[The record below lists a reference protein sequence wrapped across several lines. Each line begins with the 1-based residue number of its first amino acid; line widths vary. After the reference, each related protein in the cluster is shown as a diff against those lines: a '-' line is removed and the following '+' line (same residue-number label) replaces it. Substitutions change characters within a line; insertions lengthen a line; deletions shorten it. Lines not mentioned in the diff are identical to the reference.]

1 MTVEPKL
8 LPLRIRLPYATEEDF
23 VEKYGANVA
32 RGGLFIATRSPKPEG
47 TGLAFELVL
56 ADGGRL
62 LRGEGLVVKSQAEGP
77 RAGMTVRFV
86 RLDAYSKALIDRI
99 VARRNHGSEST
110 SRAGDAAAPAPTLM
124 PEQAPAE
131 VVPEPLASPPVET
144 PRAEEPREEPAP
156 RPEVAPNPGRRGRPV
171 ISAEALRKQA
181 ATPPA
186 STAPP
191 PAAIGTPTPDV
202 PAAHE
207 PAPPV
212 VPPPAAPVAP
222 ATRPAA
228 PKQAM
233 PKPAAPKP
241 AAPKPAAPRPQA
253 AITSP
258 GPVTAAPR
266 PVAPAPAPGPAE
278 QTVPATP
285 KQAPTRAPEPRVPAS
300 AQAAAPASA
309 KPAAPNAP
317 PRAPSPKPAAPTPP
331 EAVTPPSALPAQQ
344 EVPPTPKPAAP
355 TAPAPATPEAT
366 TEPQGPATPR
376 LPEAPGVAN
385 VPGPT
390 PSASPPARVPTPVEV
405 PARPTTQDLIANAVL
420 EHLAPDEELLS
431 PESIT
436 VELEPPA
443 PPASVNVAPQAPA
456 PVTPP
461 VSVRPEPPAAE
472 PPAPAEPPVSV
483 QPEPATEP
491 PVREAPAPLRPREE
505 EPRRPVSPELKGRR
519 RAILDV
525 PVSTPVAAAHPEVVL
540 GIDLGTSQARV
551 AVRHQGKLQLIS
563 LGEAQALPSLVAVDA
578 SGQLLVGAAARAEAE
593 RSPRHAVHGLR
604 RFLGLRARSPL
615 VRALGGPLP
624 FPITAGPHGDA
635 SIELHGR
642 GHLLP
647 ELAARLLRE
656 LKSAT
661 SAFLGHEATRAVL
674 CVPAHFDDRQ
684 RAAMREA
691 GSLAGLDVL
700 RILNAPSA
708 AALAFGHERGL
719 ARKRLL
725 VVELGG
731 GGLDVSV
738 VQLTGDDLEV
748 ITTGG
753 DPTVGGMDFD
763 ARIAEALASEL
774 QAQGLPRPEH
784 PADWLPLLTAAESAK
799 VALSEREEVSF
810 PLPGSPTPFSL
821 NRERLEA
828 ITADLVQRVTLVVRH
843 VLESSAL
850 SPQGLD
856 EVLLLGGQGRS
867 PLVRRRLE
875 ESLGVPVRADM
886 ESPHEAT
893 HSVALGAALLGQG
906 LLDAAAGK
914 PGATVSEVLSVPI
927 GVAERGGTLRRVLER
942 NTRLPAEKTLVLPVT
957 PGPLT
962 LALFQG
968 PSPVAAENEYLGTLA
983 FTIERPGETEVHF
996 SLSQD
1001 GILSLAATLPGVK
1014 RHPVS
1019 LATDMP
1025 EDAELE
1031 AVMAR
1036 SPLEGEPEAR
1046 PGGLLS
1052 GLRKLFGRR

>member
-1 MTVEPKL
+1 M
-8 LPLRIRLPYATEEDF
+8 
-23 VEKYGANVA
+23 
-32 RGGLFIATRSPKPEG
+32 
-47 TGLAFELVL
+47 
-56 ADGGRL
+56 
-62 LRGEGLVVKSQAEGP
+62 
-77 RAGMTVRFV
+77 
-86 RLDAYSKALIDRI
+86 
-99 VARRNHGSEST
+99 
-110 SRAGDAAAPAPTLM
+110 
-124 PEQAPAE
+124 
-131 VVPEPLASPPVET
+131 
-144 PRAEEPREEPAP
+144 
-156 RPEVAPNPGRRGRPV
+156 
-171 ISAEALRKQA
+171 
-181 ATPPA
+181 
-186 STAPP
+186 
-191 PAAIGTPTPDV
+191 
-202 PAAHE
+202 
-207 PAPPV
+207 
-212 VPPPAAPVAP
+212 
-222 ATRPAA
+222 
-228 PKQAM
+228 
-233 PKPAAPKP
+233 
-241 AAPKPAAPRPQA
+241 
-253 AITSP
+253 
-258 GPVTAAPR
+258 
-266 PVAPAPAPGPAE
+266 
-278 QTVPATP
+278 
-285 KQAPTRAPEPRVPAS
+285 
-300 AQAAAPASA
+300 
-309 KPAAPNAP
+309 
-317 PRAPSPKPAAPTPP
+317 
-331 EAVTPPSALPAQQ
+331 
-344 EVPPTPKPAAP
+344 
-355 TAPAPATPEAT
+355 
-366 TEPQGPATPR
+366 
-376 LPEAPGVAN
+376 
-385 VPGPT
+385 
-390 PSASPPARVPTPVEV
+390 PTPVEFPAT

-420 EHLAPDEELLS
+420 DHLAPDEEILA

-436 VELEPPA
+436 LEPEPPAPAPPVA
-443 PPASVNVAPQAPA
+443 PPASVQ
-456 PVTPP
+456 
-461 VSVRPEPPAAE
+461 PEPPVAE
-472 PPAPAEPPVSV
+472 TSAPAT
-483 QPEPATEP
+483 PAIP
-491 PVREAPAPLRPREE
+491 EAPAPTPPPEAPSRPEIAREVPPSPAE

-525 PVSTPVAAAHPEVVL
+525 PISTPVVAAPPEVVL

-551 AVRHQGKLQLIS
+551 AVHHQGTLQLIP
-563 LGEAQALPSLVAVDA
+563 LGEAYALPSLLAVDA
-578 SGQLLVGAAARAEAE
+578 SGQFLVGTAARAEAE
-593 RSPRHAVHGLR
+593 RSPRHAIHGLR

-624 FPITAGPHGDA
+624 FPLSAGPHGDA

-661 SAFLGHEATRAVL
+661 TAVLGHEATRAVL

-753 DPTVGGMDFD
+753 DPTVGGLDFD

-784 PADWLPLLTAAESAK
+784 PTDWLPLLTAAEAAK
-799 VALSEREEVSF
+799 VALSERDEVSF
-810 PLPGSPTPFSL
+810 PLPGTQAPFSL

-828 ITADLVQRVTLVVRH
+828 LTADLVQRITLVVRQ

-856 EVLLLGGQGRS
+856 EVMLLGGQGRS

-886 ESPHEAT
+886 QSTHDAT
-893 HSVALGAALLGQG
+893 HLVALGAALLGQG

-983 FTIERPGETEVHF
+983 FTIERQGEAEVHF

-1014 RHPVS
+1014 RHAVT
-1019 LATDMP
+1019 LAMDMP

>member
-1 MTVEPKL
+1 MTVGPTL
-8 LPLRIRLPYATEEDF
+8 IPLRIRLPYATEEDF

-99 VARRNHGSEST
+99 LARRHHGTGS
-110 SRAGDAAAPAPTLM
+110 AARTADTAI
-124 PEQAPAE
+124 
-131 VVPEPLASPPVET
+131 PEPLASPPAEK
-144 PRAEEPREEPAP
+144 PRTEEPAQQPAP
-156 RPEVAPNPGRRGRPV
+156 RPEATTGAAKRGRPV

-181 ATPPA
+181 ATPSAPIA
-186 STAPP
+186 SPP
-191 PAAIGTPTPDV
+191 PAA
-202 PAAHE
+202 
-207 PAPPV
+207 APK
-212 VPPPAAPVAP
+212 PAAP
-222 ATRPAA
+222 TQAA
-228 PKQAM
+228 

-241 AAPKPAAPRPQA
+241 AAPKPAAPKPASPGTTA
-253 AITSP
+253 APGSPGSATAP
-258 GPVTAAPR
+258 GPVST
-266 PVAPAPAPGPAE
+266 APAPAPGPA
-278 QTVPATP
+278 
-285 KQAPTRAPEPRVPAS
+285 KQAAPAAPARAPAPKTPAPTQVVP
-300 AQAAAPASA
+300 PASA
-309 KPAAPNAP
+309 KPAAAPSAP
-317 PRAPSPKPAAPTPP
+317 PRPPAPKPAAP
-331 EAVTPPSALPAQQ
+331 S
-344 EVPPTPKPAAP
+344 
-355 TAPAPATPEAT
+355 APAPEPVTPAAV
-366 TEPQGPATPR
+366 TEPRIPAMPPV
-376 LPEAPGVAN
+376 PEAPALADA
-385 VPGPT
+385 PRPA
-390 PSASPPARVPTPVEV
+390 PSAPASARVPTPVEV
-405 PARPTTQDLIANAVL
+405 PAIPTRPTTQDLIANAVL
-420 EHLAPDEELLS
+420 DHLAPDEEILS

-436 VELEPPA
+436 LEPEPPAPAPPVA
-443 PPASVNVAPQAPA
+443 PPASVQ
-456 PVTPP
+456 
-461 VSVRPEPPAAE
+461 PEPPVAE
-472 PPAPAEPPVSV
+472 TSAPAT
-483 QPEPATEP
+483 PAIP
-491 PVREAPAPLRPREE
+491 EAPAPTHPPEVPSRPEIAREVPPSPTE
-505 EPRRPVSPELKGRR
+505 EPRRPSSPEFKGRR

-525 PVSTPVAAAHPEVVL
+525 PVSTPVVAAPPEVVL

-551 AVRHQGKLQLIS
+551 AVHHQGTLQLIP
-563 LGEAQALPSLVAVDA
+563 LGEANALPSLLAVDA
-578 SGQLLVGAAARAEAE
+578 SGQFLVGTAARAEAE
-593 RSPRHAVHGLR
+593 RSPRHAIHGLR

-624 FPITAGPHGDA
+624 FPLSAGPHGDA

-661 SAFLGHEATRAVL
+661 TAGLGHEATRAVL

-784 PADWLPLLTAAESAK
+784 PTDWLPLLTAAEAAK
-799 VALSEREEVSF
+799 VALSERDEVTF
-810 PLPGSPTPFSL
+810 PLPGTQAPFSF

-828 ITADLVQRVTLVVRH
+828 LTADLVQRITLVVRQ

-886 ESPHEAT
+886 QSTHDAT
-893 HSVALGAALLGQG
+893 HLVALGAALLGQG

-983 FTIERPGETEVHF
+983 FTIERQGEAEVHF

-1014 RHPVS
+1014 RHTVT
-1019 LATDMP
+1019 LAMDMP

>member
-1 MTVEPKL
+1 ME
-8 LPLRIRLPYATEEDF
+8 
-23 VEKYGANVA
+23 
-32 RGGLFIATRSPKPEG
+32 
-47 TGLAFELVL
+47 
-56 ADGGRL
+56 
-62 LRGEGLVVKSQAEGP
+62 
-77 RAGMTVRFV
+77 
-86 RLDAYSKALIDRI
+86 
-99 VARRNHGSEST
+99 
-110 SRAGDAAAPAPTLM
+110 
-124 PEQAPAE
+124 
-131 VVPEPLASPPVET
+131 
-144 PRAEEPREEPAP
+144 
-156 RPEVAPNPGRRGRPV
+156 
-171 ISAEALRKQA
+171 
-181 ATPPA
+181 
-186 STAPP
+186 
-191 PAAIGTPTPDV
+191 V
-202 PAAHE
+202 PAA
-207 PAPPV
+207 
-212 VPPPAAPVAP
+212 
-222 ATRPAA
+222 
-228 PKQAM
+228 
-233 PKPAAPKP
+233 
-241 AAPKPAAPRPQA
+241 
-253 AITSP
+253 
-258 GPVTAAPR
+258 
-266 PVAPAPAPGPAE
+266 
-278 QTVPATP
+278 
-285 KQAPTRAPEPRVPAS
+285 
-300 AQAAAPASA
+300 
-309 KPAAPNAP
+309 
-317 PRAPSPKPAAPTPP
+317 
-331 EAVTPPSALPAQQ
+331 
-344 EVPPTPKPAAP
+344 
-355 TAPAPATPEAT
+355 
-366 TEPQGPATPR
+366 
-376 LPEAPGVAN
+376 
-385 VPGPT
+385 
-390 PSASPPARVPTPVEV
+390 
-405 PARPTTQDLIANAVL
+405 PARPTTQDLIAHAVL
-420 EHLAPDEELLS
+420 DHLAPDEELIS

-436 VELEPPA
+436 LEPEPPTPA
-443 PPASVNVAPQAPA
+443 PPVNVAPPAPA
-456 PVTPP
+456 PVVPP
-461 VSVRPEPPAAE
+461 VSVPPDPPVAE
-472 PPAPAEPPVSV
+472 TPAPAAPTPP
-483 QPEPATEP
+483 PA
-491 PVREAPAPLRPREE
+491 E
-505 EPRRPVSPELKGRR
+505 EPRRSVSPESKGRR

-525 PVSTPVAAAHPEVVL
+525 PVSTPVVAALPEVVL

-551 AVRHQGKLQLIS
+551 AVHHQGTLQLIP
-563 LGEAQALPSLVAVDA
+563 LGEARSLPALIAVDA

-593 RSPRHAVHGLR
+593 RSPRHAIHGLR

-624 FPITAGPHGDA
+624 FPISTGPHGDA
-635 SIELHGR
+635 SIELQGR
-642 GHLLP
+642 GHRLP
-647 ELAARLLRE
+647 ELAAQLLRE

-661 SAFLGHEATRAVL
+661 TAFLGHEATRAVL

-691 GSLAGLDVL
+691 GALAGLDVL

-784 PADWLPLLTAAESAK
+784 PADWLPLLTAAEAAK
-799 VALSEREEVSF
+799 VALSERDEVSF
-810 PLPGSPTPFSL
+810 PLPGAAAPFSL

-828 ITADLVQRVTLVVRH
+828 LTADLVQRITLVVRH

-875 ESLGVPVRADM
+875 ESLGVPVRADR
-886 ESPHEAT
+886 ESTHEAT

-983 FTIERPGETEVHF
+983 FTIERQGEAEVHF

-1014 RHPVS
+1014 RHAVT
-1019 LATDMP
+1019 LALDMP

-1031 AVMAR
+1031 AVMSR

-1046 PGGLLS
+1046 PSGLLS

>member
-23 VEKYGANVA
+23 VEKYGVNVA
-32 RGGLFIATRSPKPEG
+32 RGGLFLATRSPKPEG

-62 LRGEGLVVKSQAEGP
+62 LRGEGVVVKSQAEGP

-99 VARRNHGSEST
+99 LARRNHGAENT
-110 SRAGDAAAPAPTLM
+110 AKAGDMAAQARAPAPELAPGQTQEAMTETL
-124 PEQAPAE
+124 AG
-131 VVPEPLASPPVET
+131 VPEPAAGPPVET
-144 PRAEEPREEPAP
+144 PRAEAPGPEQVP
-156 RPEVAPNPGRRGRPV
+156 RPEAAPGTGKRGRPV

-181 ATPPA
+181 
-186 STAPP
+186 SAPP
-191 PAAIGTPTPDV
+191 GAPPGV
-202 PAAHE
+202 PAAQE
-207 PAPPV
+207 
-212 VPPPAAPVAP
+212 
-222 ATRPAA
+222 PAA

-241 AAPKPAAPRPQA
+241 AAPKQAAPRTPA
-253 AITSP
+253 VPTP
-258 GPVTAAPR
+258 TGPATAPR
-266 PVAPAPAPGPAE
+266 PAA
-278 QTVPATP
+278 PATP
-285 KQAPTRAPEPRVPAS
+285 KQTPTRAPEPKVPAP
-300 AQAAAPASA
+300 AQMAPPAAA
-309 KPAAPNAP
+309 KPAAPVAP
-317 PRAPSPKPAAPTPP
+317 PRAPAPKPAAPAPREAMAPP
-331 EAVTPPSALPAQQ
+331 AALPAQQ
-344 EVPPTPKPAAP
+344 EVPPTP
-355 TAPAPATPEAT
+355 
-366 TEPQGPATPR
+366 PR
-376 LPEAPGVAN
+376 LPEAPKPES
-385 VPGPT
+385 VPQPT
-390 PSASPPARVPTPVEV
+390 PAASPPARVPTPVEL
-405 PARPTTQDLIANAVL
+405 PALTARPTTQDLIANAVL

-431 PESIT
+431 PESIS
-436 VELEPPA
+436 VE
-443 PPASVNVAPQAPA
+443 
-456 PVTPP
+456 
-461 VSVRPEPPAAE
+461 PEPPAALTPVNEAPAAPAPVAPPIAVHPE
-472 PPAPAEPPVSV
+472 PPVAETPAPSEPPVSAP
-483 QPEPATEP
+483 PEPPA
-491 PVREAPAPLRPREE
+491 APAIREPAPPPPQDTPARPEIAREVPPPAE
-505 EPRRPVSPELKGRR
+505 EPRRSISPELKGRR

-525 PVSTPVAAAHPEVVL
+525 PISTPVAATHPEVVL
-540 GIDLGTSQARV
+540 GIDLGTSRARV
-551 AVRHQGKLQLIS
+551 AVHLQGTLQLIS
-563 LGEAQALPSLVAVDA
+563 PGEAQALSSLVAVDA
-578 SGQLLVGAAARAEAE
+578 SGQLLVGAAAKAEAE

-615 VRALGGPLP
+615 MRALGGPLP
-624 FPITAGPHGDA
+624 FPISAGPHGDA

-642 GHLLP
+642 SQLLP
-647 ELAARLLRE
+647 ELAAQLLRE
-656 LKSAT
+656 LKSAA

-748 ITTGG
+748 IATGG

-763 ARIAEALASEL
+763 ARIAEALANEL

-784 PADWLPLLTAAESAK
+784 PADWLPLLTAAEAAK
-799 VALSEREEVSF
+799 VALSEREEVSL
-810 PLPGSPTPFSL
+810 PLPGAPAPFSL

-875 ESLGVPVRADM
+875 ESLGVPVRADV
-886 ESPHEAT
+886 EAT

-983 FTIERPGETEVHF
+983 FSIERPGEAEVHF

-1001 GILSLAATLPGVK
+1001 GTLSLAATLPGVK
-1014 RHPVS
+1014 RHTVFP
-1019 LATDMP
+1019 AMDMP

-1031 AVMAR
+1031 AVIAR

>member
-1 MTVEPKL
+1 MTVGPKL
-8 LPLRIRLPYATEEDF
+8 IPLRIRLPYATEEDF

-47 TGLAFELVL
+47 SGLAFELVL

-99 VARRNHGSEST
+99 IARRNHGAEAT
-110 SRAGDAAAPAPTLM
+110 ARPGDVAAGAATPT
-124 PEQAPAE
+124 E
-131 VVPEPLASPPVET
+131 VPEPVASPPVEN
-144 PRAEEPREEPAP
+144 PRAEEPTQQQPAP
-156 RPEVAPNPGRRGRPV
+156 PPETATGTARRGRPV

-186 STAPP
+186 STPPTAPK
-191 PAAIGTPTPDV
+191 
-202 PAAHE
+202 
-207 PAPPV
+207 
-212 VPPPAAPVAP
+212 PAAPQQ
-222 ATRPAA
+222 AA
-228 PKQAM
+228 

-241 AAPKPAAPRPQA
+241 AAPKPAAPKPA
-253 AITSP
+253 APKPAAPST
-258 GPVTAAPR
+258 TAAPSPR
-266 PVAPAPAPGPAE
+266 PVQTAPAPELAKQPA
-278 QTVPATP
+278 PATP
-285 KQAPTRAPEPRVPAS
+285 GQAPTRAPEPKTPAPAQTVP
-300 AQAAAPASA
+300 PASA
-309 KPAAPNAP
+309 KPAAPSAP
-317 PRAPSPKPAAPTPP
+317 PRTPSPKPAAPTPP
-331 EAVTPPSALPAQQ
+331 EAVTPPAALPARQ
-344 EVPPTPKPAAP
+344 EVPPTPKPAEP
-355 TAPAPATPEAT
+355 SAPAPATPAAT
-366 TEPQGPATPR
+366 TEPQ
-376 LPEAPGVAN
+376 
-385 VPGPT
+385 VPT
-390 PSASPPARVPTPVEV
+390 PPARVPTPVEV
-405 PARPTTQDLIANAVL
+405 PARPTTQDLLANAVL
-420 EHLAPDEELLS
+420 EHLSPDEELLA

-436 VELEPPA
+436 LEPEPLASLNVEPPA
-443 PPASVNVAPQAPA
+443 PTPVA
-456 PVTPP
+456 
-461 VSVRPEPPAAE
+461 
-472 PPAPAEPPVSV
+472 PPVSV
-483 QPEPATEP
+483 QPEPPASP
-491 PVREAPAPLRPREE
+491 PEAPTRPESARELPPPAE
-505 EPRRPVSPELKGRR
+505 EPRRPVSSELKGRR

-525 PVSTPVAAAHPEVVL
+525 PVSTPVVAAHPEVVL

-551 AVRHQGKLQLIS
+551 AVHHQGTLQLIP
-563 LGEAQALPSLVAVDA
+563 LGEARSLPSLVAVDV
-578 SGQLLVGAAARAEAE
+578 SGQLLVGAVATAEAG
-593 RSPRHAVHGLR
+593 RSPHHAVHGLR

-615 VRALGGPLP
+615 LRALGGPLP
-624 FPITAGPHGDA
+624 FPISAGPRGDA

-661 SAFLGHEATRAVL
+661 TTFLGHEATRAVL

-691 GSLAGLDVL
+691 GALAGLDVL

-784 PADWLPLLTAAESAK
+784 PAGWLPLLTAAEAAK

-810 PLPGSPTPFSL
+810 PLPGAAAPFSL

-828 ITADLVQRVTLVVRH
+828 LTADLVQRITLVVRH

-875 ESLGVPVRADM
+875 ESLGVPVRADW
-886 ESPHEAT
+886 EAS
-893 HSVALGAALLGQG
+893 HSVALGAALVGQG

-968 PSPVAAENEYLGTLA
+968 PSPVAMENEYLGTLA
-983 FTIERPGETEVHF
+983 FSIERAGEAEVHF

-1001 GILSLAATLPGVK
+1001 GILSLAASLPGVK
-1014 RHPVS
+1014 RHAVT
-1019 LATDMP
+1019 LAMDMP

-1046 PGGLLS
+1046 PSGLLS
-1052 GLRKLFGRR
+1052 GLRKLFGRRQ

>member
-23 VEKYGANVA
+23 VEKYGSNVA

-62 LRGEGLVVKSQAEGP
+62 LRGEGVVVKSQAEGS

-99 VARRNHGSEST
+99 VARRNHGSEGAAKASDT
-110 SRAGDAAAPAPTLM
+110 AAGVPMLAL
-124 PEQAPAE
+124 EQAPGQT
-131 VVPEPLASPPVET
+131 PEASAGTPAET
-144 PRAEEPREEPAP
+144 PRPNEPAQ
-156 RPEVAPNPGRRGRPV
+156 APATAKRGRPV

-181 ATPPA
+181 ATPLAP
-186 STAPP
+186 TTPP
-191 PAAIGTPTPDV
+191 PAAPRVAAPEV

-207 PAPPV
+207 PALPV
-212 VPPPAAPVAP
+212 VPPPPAPSAP
-222 ATRPAA
+222 ATPPAA

-233 PKPAAPKP
+233 PKQQAAPKP
-241 AAPKPAAPRPQA
+241 AAPKPAATGTP
-253 AITSP
+253 
-258 GPVTAAPR
+258 AAPT
-266 PVAPAPAPGPAE
+266 PPGPAPAPRPAAPAPV
-278 QTVPATP
+278 QAKQPAPATP
-285 KQAPTRAPEPRVPAS
+285 KPAQPRAPEPQVPAP
-300 AQAAAPASA
+300 AQAAPPASA
-309 KPAAPNAP
+309 KPAAPSAP
-317 PRAPSPKPAAPTPP
+317 PRTPSPKPAAPPLP
-331 EAVTPPSALPAQQ
+331 QAVAPPSALPAQQ
-344 EVPPTPKPAAP
+344 EVAATPKPAAP
-355 TAPAPATPEAT
+355 AAPAPA
-366 TEPQGPATPR
+366 
-376 LPEAPGVAN
+376 PEAPAAAS
-385 VPGPT
+385 VPPPT
-390 PSASPPARVPTPVEV
+390 EVPAA
-405 PARPTTQDLIANAVL
+405 PARPTTQDLLANAVL
-420 EHLAPDEELLS
+420 EHLPPDEELLS

-436 VELEPPA
+436 LEPEPLEPPA
-443 PPASVNVAPQAPA
+443 P
-456 PVTPP
+456 VTT
-461 VSVRPEPPAAE
+461 A
-472 PPAPAEPPVSV
+472 PPAPARPELARALPP
-483 QPEPATEP
+483 PA
-491 PVREAPAPLRPREE
+491 E
-505 EPRRPVSPELKGRR
+505 EPRRPVSAESKGRR

-525 PVSTPVAAAHPEVVL
+525 PVSTPVTAAIPEVVL
-540 GIDLGTSQARV
+540 GIDLGTSQVRV
-551 AVRHQGKLQLIS
+551 AVHHQGTFQRIP
-563 LGEAQALPSLVAVDA
+563 LGEASSLPALLAVDA

-593 RSPRHAVHGLR
+593 RSPRHAIHGLR

-624 FPITAGPHGDA
+624 FPISAGPRGDA

-642 GHLLP
+642 AHLLP

-661 SAFLGHEATRAVL
+661 TAFLGHEATRAVL

-784 PADWLPLLTAAESAK
+784 PSDWLPLLTAAEAAK

-828 ITADLVQRVTLVVRH
+828 LTADLVQRITLVVRH

-850 SPQGLD
+850 LPQGLD

-875 ESLGVPVRADM
+875 ESLGVPVRADL
-886 ESPHEAT
+886 ESLHDAT

-983 FTIERPGETEVHF
+983 FSIERAGEAEVHF

-1014 RHPVS
+1014 RHAVT
-1019 LATDMP
+1019 LAMDMP